1 MKRKQYSEEQI
12 ITIPKEAEAGAT
24 VADVIRKHGIAD
36 GTYYRW
42 KAKYGGMDALLM
54 ARMKELEAENNRLKK
69 MYADV
74 QLQNDVIRE
83 AMAKKW

>member
-1 MKRKQYSEEQI
+1 
-12 ITIPKEAEAGAT
+12 
-24 VADVIRKHGIAD
+24 
-36 GTYYRW
+36 
-42 KAKYGGMDALLM
+42 MDASLM

-83 AMAKKW
+83 AMAKKWESRPCVARWRSPLCLHGSALYQGCVRSFHNQ